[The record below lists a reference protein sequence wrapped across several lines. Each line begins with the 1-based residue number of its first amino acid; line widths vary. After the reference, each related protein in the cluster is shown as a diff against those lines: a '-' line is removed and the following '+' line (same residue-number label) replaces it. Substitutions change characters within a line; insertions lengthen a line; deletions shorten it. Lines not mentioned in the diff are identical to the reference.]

1 MRGALVSYQ
10 RATETLYNVQVAETQ
25 SREVRRQG
33 VLNAILLLLTSF
45 TLISVTADAYNFV
58 RDQEV
63 MIPERLDRVLVL
75 SEFVLALA
83 LLLAIA
89 VYVTWPSRRRR
100 RGVR

>member
-63 MIPERLDRVLVL
+63 MIPERLDRVLIL

>member
-1 MRGALVSYQ
+1 LA
-10 RATETLYNVQVAETQ
+10 
-25 SREVRRQG
+25 RR
-33 VLNAILLLLTSF
+33 T
-45 TLISVTADAYNFV
+45 NFV

-63 MIPERLDRVLVL
+63 MIPERLDRVLIL